1 MIGLQ
6 ICSICTYMVFLS
18 GVNLVPIIYLSF
30 INVLI
35 IIIMTI
41 DLYVEYK
48 NNADLKV
55 VERKE
60 VQ

>member
-1 MIGLQ
+1 
-6 ICSICTYMVFLS
+6 MVFLS